1 MPCQLQTCAICL
13 DDIQECKNCTTT
25 ECGHTFHSTCI
36 FQNLC
41 HRIEC
46 PMCRVELIAMPN
58 EEDDD
63 GDDGDDG
70 EDGDEDDSDNDS
82 EEEFDGVEE
91 EAPRMSVINLTKRL
105 VSMGYTMEDMV
116 MAHLGGSFSQLVAP
130 LERQNETFFE
140 KFEQALDDIVDGKI
154 AADFRDERTFAQVVA
169 GVH

>member
-1 MPCQLQTCAICL
+1 MTHQVQTCAICM

-46 PMCRVELIAMPN
+46 PMCRAELIAVPE
-58 EEDDD
+58 EEDDEE
-63 GDDGDDG
+63 
-70 EDGDEDDSDNDS
+70 EDDEDDDSD
-82 EEEFDGVEE
+82 EEFDGVG
-91 EAPRMSVINLTKRL
+91 EAPRMSVANLTKRL

-116 MAHLGGSFSQLVAP
+116 MAHLGGSFSQVVAP

-169 GVH
+169 GVN

>member
-1 MPCQLQTCAICL
+1 MTRQVQTCTICM
-13 DDIQECKNCTTT
+13 DDIEECKNCTTT

-46 PMCRVELIAMPN
+46 PMCRAELIELPE
-58 EEDDD
+58 EEDDN
-63 GDDGDDG
+63 
-70 EDGDEDDSDNDS
+70 EDDSDDGS
-82 EEEFDGVEE
+82 DEEELDGVDER
-91 EAPRMSVINLTKRL
+91 APKMSVVNLTKRL

>member
-1 MPCQLQTCAICL
+1 
-13 DDIQECKNCTTT
+13 
-25 ECGHTFHSTCI
+25 
-36 FQNLC
+36 
-41 HRIEC
+41 
-46 PMCRVELIAMPN
+46 MCRAELIELPE
-58 EEDDD
+58 EEDDN
-63 GDDGDDG
+63 
-70 EDGDEDDSDNDS
+70 EDDSDDGS
-82 EEEFDGVEE
+82 DEEELDGVDER
-91 EAPRMSVINLTKRL
+91 APKMSVVNLTKRL

>member
-1 MPCQLQTCAICL
+1 MSHQVQMCAICM
-13 DDIQECKNCTTT
+13 DDIDECKNCTTT

-41 HRIEC
+41 HRLEC
-46 PMCRVELIAMPN
+46 PMCRAELIALPDEEEDD

-63 GDDGDDG
+63 
-70 EDGDEDDSDNDS
+70 EDDDSDSDS
-82 EEEFDGVEE
+82 DTDAEFDDVND
-91 EAPRMSVINLTKRL
+91 APRMSVTNLTKRL

-130 LERQNETFFE
+130 LGRHSEGFFE

-169 GVH
+169 GIN